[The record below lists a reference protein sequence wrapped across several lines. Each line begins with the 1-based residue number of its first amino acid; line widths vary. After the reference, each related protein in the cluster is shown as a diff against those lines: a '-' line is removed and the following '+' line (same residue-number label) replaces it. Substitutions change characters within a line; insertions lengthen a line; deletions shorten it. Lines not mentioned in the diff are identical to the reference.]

1 MKIKKIIC
9 AAVAAAVAMSSAAFA
24 ATEDPVQF
32 STVDEMNGKVY
43 VTEFVH
49 EGGNRFQ
56 GGNIEINLVPQSML
70 ANRAK
75 WFCCYGD
82 RFYYVGGDGGISNL
96 YSCDKEGNDTIVIAD
111 NACCSTIIFIV
122 DNILYYKAYSTK
134 ADADGDDFYGR
145 TYYGGIYKIN
155 LATGEWQKVVGDEE
169 AVLNFC
175 DGDFIYYTVNGV
187 CYKIDTNG
195 NYCDYADENG
205 DEFGYKYYTD
215 YAERYAETMW
225 SPSYELAVEAQ
236 RSEQVLLGRDLYFIH
251 DKKVLAK
258 KPRNIDKITELRY
271 FDSSA
276 YYIHISRVR
285 NGHVYYYYIT
295 GIGHGI
301 VYYPP
306 AWVYRLEIE

>member
-9 AAVAAAVAMSSAAFA
+9 AAAAAAVAMSSAAFA

-205 DEFGYKYYTD
+205 DEF
-215 YAERYAETMW
+215 
-225 SPSYELAVEAQ
+225 
-236 RSEQVLLGRDLYFIH
+236 
-251 DKKVLAK
+251 
-258 KPRNIDKITELRY
+258 
-271 FDSSA
+271 
-276 YYIHISRVR
+276 
-285 NGHVYYYYIT
+285 
-295 GIGHGI
+295 
-301 VYYPP
+301 
-306 AWVYRLEIE
+306 